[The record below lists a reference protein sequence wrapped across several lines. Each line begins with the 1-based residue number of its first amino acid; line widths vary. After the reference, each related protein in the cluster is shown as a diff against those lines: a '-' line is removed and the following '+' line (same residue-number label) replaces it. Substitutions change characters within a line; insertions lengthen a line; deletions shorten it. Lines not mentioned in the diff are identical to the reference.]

1 MQQLIFKTK
10 EKKMLKQLHNNR
22 WGFVVISFVLIL
34 GLGCLLWIHYD
45 LKNFKRQYVHPNEK
59 TSLHEN
65 ITETDAIDNSTE
77 DQKGSPIS
85 ESIIGDTKSTV
96 NTNTDDMSMVDS
108 NELGY
113 PNSQENATDEANTM
127 GTEKDEPL
135 TPKEIRQRELKKRFE
150 EIQSQMA
157 ELTAKAGGRV
167 NAYSDPELQ
176 REMQQLTTELFQ
188 ILQEGAKDED
198 RPVLNFFSNLF
209 TMGNRLVDSNGELV
223 LSEYVKIADQMEAA
237 GMTEIATGTRAWA
250 QVLIDKGYETVKPH
264 QIQELMED

>member
-1 MQQLIFKTK
+1 
-10 EKKMLKQLHNNR
+10 MLKQLHNNR
-22 WGFVVISFVLIL
+22 WGFVVIGFVLIL

-77 DQKGSPIS
+77 GQTGSPIS
-85 ESIIGDTKSTV
+85 ESTIGDTKSTV
-96 NTNTDDMSMVDS
+96 NTNTDDKHKVDS
-108 NELGY
+108 DALGHL
-113 PNSQENATDEANTM
+113 NSQEKTTDEANTM
-127 GTEKDEPL
+127 EIEKDEPL
-135 TPKEIRQRELKKRFE
+135 TPEEIRERELGKRLK

-157 ELTAKAGGRV
+157 ELTTKAGGRV
-167 NAYSDPELQ
+167 DAFSDPEIK

-188 ILQEGAKDED
+188 ILQEGVKDED
-198 RPVLNFFSNLF
+198 RPVFNFFSNLF

-237 GMTEIATGTRAWA
+237 GMTEIATGTRTWA
-250 QVLIDKGYETVKPH
+250 QVLIDKGYKTVKPH
-264 QIQELMED
+264 QIQELME

>member
-22 WGFVVISFVLIL
+22 WGFVVVSFILIL

-45 LKNFKRQYVHPNEK
+45 LKNFQRQYGHPNEK

-65 ITETDAIDNSTE
+65 IAETDAIDNSTQ
-77 DQKGSPIS
+77 DQKGASIS
-85 ESIIGDTKSTV
+85 ESTLGDTKSTV
-96 NTNTDDMSMVDS
+96 NTDDKHKVGSD
-108 NELGY
+108 ELGH

-127 GTEKDEPL
+127 EIEKDEPL
-135 TPKEIRQRELKKRFE
+135 TPEEIRQRELRKRFE

-167 NAYSDPELQ
+167 NAFSDPELQ

-188 ILQEGAKDED
+188 ILQEGVKDED
-198 RPVLNFFSNLF
+198 RPVFDFFSNLF

-237 GMTEIATGTRAWA
+237 GMTEIATSTRAWA

-264 QIQELMED
+264 QIQELVED